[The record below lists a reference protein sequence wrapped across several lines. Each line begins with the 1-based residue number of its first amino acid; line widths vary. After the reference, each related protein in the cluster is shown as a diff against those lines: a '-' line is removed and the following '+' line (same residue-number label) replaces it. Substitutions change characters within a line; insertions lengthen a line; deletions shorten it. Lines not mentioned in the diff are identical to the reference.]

1 MATGFFNYT
10 ALSEEWVDEDGCY
23 NSTLFKITE
32 QYNSYTEVRSRAA
45 LQYSEFR

>member
-1 MATGFFNYT
+1 MGTGFFNYT

-32 QYNSYTEVRSRAA
+32 QYNSYTEVS
-45 LQYSEFR
+45 S